1 MPIILTN
8 ESTESRLNDICH
20 LQKFCTAFKIRYL
33 IGLNHDVLCKYKVH
47 SKFTWTRSVMVSQI
61 KRYLQISKRE
71 SFLKVLSDIFQI
83 ISQFLYIYTYSARNH
98 IGPPRSKCCF
108 FLERGIQRKTD
119 GICEVSSD
127 PGVDLFKWNS
137 CEQEQTSA
145 SELKM

>member
-1 MPIILTN
+1 MILSKCGISTHKYLCWNDKETIPI
-8 ESTESRLNDICH
+8 
-20 LQKFCTAFKIRYL
+20 FKEL
-33 IGLNHDVLCKYKVH
+33 IDDWCRVYP
-47 SKFTWTRSVMVSQI
+47 I

-71 SFLKVLSDIFQI
+71 NFLKVLSDIFQI
-83 ISQFLYIYTYSARNH
+83 ISQFLYMYTYSARNH

-108 FLERGIQRKTD
+108 FLERGIQRKTG
-119 GICEVSSD
+119 GISEVSSD